1 MSINSLRLNAARR
14 RAFRPSILT
23 EVPDAIKDKPAGG
36 GGIDVSPARMVGYN
50 PDADKYVVQTA
61 SGKRLNSRYIPGA
74 NPRHGGFNWQA
85 TGIVSQG
92 TFIAP

>member
-23 EVPDAIKDKPAGG
+23 VFEPIENKPAGV

-61 SGKRLNSRYIPGA
+61 SGKRLNTRYIPGS
-74 NPRHGGFNWQA
+74 NPLHGGFNWQV

-92 TFIAP
+92 TFIVP